1 MAAEQTVN
9 IKQQKEQLSQLKA
22 TLRTTREAAS
32 LLQLDVD
39 KLQAKRDDLEK
50 QLAEKEKLRL
60 EAQRNAL
67 EAARLHEQVCPFLP
81 NPLLV

>member
-81 NPLLV
+81 NPLFV